1 MKNGKGDWPS
11 GKEESAFPGGR
22 QELPFPFL
30 VFWAMHL
37 RNGNAQRRV
46 PVSFSNL
53 YVLEKVLWN
62 SVSFFFWKST
72 PPSNPELKELWED
85 HILYEKQVEKLE
97 AKAYR
102 TPTEEQTLK
111 QLKKQKLEG
120 KTRLHAILDGYNE
133 QEGN

>member
-1 MKNGKGDWPS
+1 MASLHLYQWVGLVPPRGARRHPTGAVHRGPFPVPVCGHVVVNREKRKGGWPS
-11 GKEESAFPGGR
+11 GKEESAFPGVS

-62 SVSFFFWKST
+62 SVSSFFWKST
-72 PPSNPELKELWED
+72 PPS
-85 HILYEKQVEKLE
+85 IL
-97 AKAYR
+97 
-102 TPTEEQTLK
+102 
-111 QLKKQKLEG
+111 
-120 KTRLHAILDGYNE
+120 N
-133 QEGN
+133 